1 MEYEYYKSSVYVTP
15 KVGSAHL
22 TAKNKKLQR
31 DVNDKG
37 KKAKTKKVWQE
48 YKGGKE
54 ERNTALVFAFALVF
68 TTLSAVL
75 ASATIWYRSI
85 AASEKSC
92 VIRLMLTAKVQLC
105 WILPHMQQS

>member
-1 MEYEYYKSSVYVTP
+1 MEYEYYKSSVYVTL

-37 KKAKTKKVWQE
+37 KKRQKQKRYVQE

-54 ERNTALVFAFALVF
+54 G
-68 TTLSAVL
+68 
-75 ASATIWYRSI
+75 
-85 AASEKSC
+85 EKYSFSF
-92 VIRLMLTAKVQLC
+92 LLLC
-105 WILPHMQQS
+105 

>member
-37 KKAKTKKVWQE
+37 KKGINKKRYGSNIWALMR
-48 YKGGKE
+48 

-68 TTLSAVL
+68 TTLSSVL
-75 ASATIWYRSI
+75 ASDTIWYLSI
-85 AASEKSC
+85 AASEKKLRYS
-92 VIRLMLTAKVQLC
+92 LDAN
-105 WILPHMQQS
+105 S